1 MEILAAKKLSD
12 TDLTAALHKAI
23 ASERT
28 NIAASIA
35 CLIEI
40 SARDLH
46 TRLGASSLFVYLTR
60 DLKLSESS
68 ASKRCAAVR
77 AIRQFP
83 EMLGLVQ
90 SSRLHLSNIALISRH
105 LTRENSVRLI
115 AMAQMETQ
123 RGVEKKLALEFPQP
137 AKRDTLRSVVY
148 LSQGTEAPAQA
159 PAQAPGQGHDQEA
172 DGPYFVFESGA
183 ASSGFGAGA
192 GGGSTFGSGNVEI
205 ALGIRMHVTLNPS
218 AAADFEYLVAAMPG
232 KSHSDILSLALN
244 ELRKR
249 RELKKSCELG
259 AGKSPSAPPS
269 KGSTGTKAHSDILDV
284 APVSTATAAVA
295 KDYAR
300 SHDDGTT
307 RMSKV
312 SLVSRT
318 SKFPLASRYISV
330 TLRREVAR
338 RDGHR
343 CTYVAPVESQP
354 DGVEMTGVGIGCAEM
369 AGAGITSF
377 ENSSARRCEAI
388 HQLEFDHVNPRAFGG
403 QNTLGNL
410 RLLCRAHNNLAA
422 KDLMG
427 KEFIESRYR
436 HG

>member
-12 TDLTAALHKAI
+12 TDLTAALYKAI
-23 ASERT
+23 ASERSHV
-28 NIAASIA
+28 ADSIA

-40 SARDLH
+40 TARDLH

-137 AKRDTLRSVVY
+137 AKRDTIRPVVY
-148 LSQGTEAPAQA
+148 LARGGDVHAQPQPQLQGLVQVKSQVEGLA
-159 PAQAPGQGHDQEA
+159 HDKGS
-172 DGPYFVFESGA
+172 DGPDFVFERGP
-183 ASSGFGAGA
+183 SSGSESEIEL
-192 GGGSTFGSGNVEI
+192 GSADAEA
-205 ALGIRMHVTLNPS
+205 ALGIRLQVTLDPN

-232 KSHSDILSLALN
+232 KSASAILALAVS

-249 RELKKSCELG
+249 RELG
-259 AGKSPSAPPS
+259 AGKSPSARPAKCSIGP
-269 KGSTGTKAHSDILDV
+269 KANSDILDA
-284 APVSTATAAVA
+284 APVTTAA
-295 KDYAR
+295 
-300 SHDDGTT
+300 
-307 RMSKV
+307 
-312 SLVSRT
+312 SRT
-318 SKFPLASRYISV
+318 PKPRAPMATRYIPAA
-330 TLRREVAR
+330 LRRDVAR
-338 RDGHR
+338 RDGQR
-343 CTYVAPVESQP
+343 CTYVAFAESRS
-354 DGVEMTGVGIGCAEM
+354 DG
-369 AGAGITSF
+369 
-377 ENSSARRCEAI
+377 ARRCDAI

-410 RLLCRAHNNLAA
+410 CLLCRAHNNLAA

-427 KEFIESRYR
+427 KEFIESRYG